1 MKLTRMSLVALTIA
15 LGAAGCG
22 GGEAQPET
30 PPPVVAPPPEKAPEP
45 EAKPEP
51 PKYDVDFVE
60 AKESPAVDKPPRVSI
75 DVPGFNQFLPASL
88 VPNTRIRFK
97 VQGWTDAPEGSYLQ
111 FVLDGKPFRPVT
123 DPKEQIMLSEL
134 AGSEELAEGEHII
147 AAFMNRPN
155 HESIKS
161 ERGVAVRR
169 FFVGKRAPG
178 GWDSNKDPL
187 LVVGSPHGTYEGDV
201 LVDWYVLNASISK
214 DQYSIRALLEGP
226 GVKPDGIQRLITEWK
241 PWVVLSAHDD
251 AEYTVKLEL
260 LNPSGEPVPYG
271 AVTRTFSV
279 KRK

>member
-1 MKLTRMSLVALTIA
+1 MKLTSMSLVALTIVF
-15 LGAAGCG
+15 GVAGCG
-22 GGEAQPET
+22 GTEAKPET

-97 VQGWTDAPEGSYLQ
+97 VQGFADAPEGSYVQ

-134 AGSEELAEGEHII
+134 AGPEELAEGEHII
-147 AAFMNRPN
+147 AAFVNRPN

-169 FFVGKRAPG
+169 FFVGKRAAG

-201 LVDWYVLNASISK
+201 LVDWYVLNASLSK

-226 GVKPDGIQRLITEWK
+226 GVKPEGIQRLISDWK
-241 PWVVLSAHDD
+241 PWIVLSAHDD
-251 AEYTVKLEL
+251 AEYTMKLEL
-260 LNPSGEPVPYG
+260 LDPSGEPVPYG